1 VLKSANK
8 MATTTH
14 DEGFHEIQLNGKQ
27 LVFLFMAGTVVAVV
41 IFLLGVFVGRGVG
54 GPNPESLATQNPDA
68 VAPEIPVSSGTTGS
82 DAPPT
87 SREELT
93 YPNQLNDATP
103 PKETLRSPSASAR
116 STTPAESASASRGT
130 PAPAGDV
137 RADVPAAAAPAAAA
151 PRAETTSTRQTTA
164 AVPAEPA
171 GDGFSI
177 QLAALAKRDEAEGIV
192 RRLTGKGYSAY
203 LIAPAAGAPSMY
215 RVRVGKFKDRREAE
229 AVSSRLQKEEQ
240 FKPWIVR

>member
-1 VLKSANK
+1 

-41 IFLLGVFVGRGVG
+41 IFLLGVFVGRGVRSQVG
-54 GPNPESLATQNPDA
+54 DTEPLVAQETTAPA
-68 VAPEIPVSSGTTGS
+68 VPEIPPSAPSTGS
-82 DAPPT
+82 NAPA
-87 SREELT
+87 SAAEDLS
-93 YPNQLNDATP
+93 YPGRLAGDEA
-103 PKETLRSPSASAR
+103 PKETLRRGASDASAARTAPDARRSPEAPSAASESSAR
-116 STTPAESASASRGT
+116 SAPIAS
-130 PAPAGDV
+130 
-137 RADVPAAAAPAAAA
+137 VP
-151 PRAETTSTRQTTA
+151 S
-164 AVPAEPA
+164 EPA

-177 QLAALAKRDEAEGIV
+177 QLAALAKRDEAEIIV

-203 LIAPAAGAPSMY
+203 LVAPAAGSPAMY

-229 AVSSRLQKEEQ
+229 SVSARLQKEEQ